1 LDLVGRH
8 DERRQLDG
16 LLSVVRSGAGRALII
31 SGEAGI
37 GKTALLDDLALSA
50 SEHQVIRI
58 AGVESEMEFAFAA
71 LHQICAA
78 VARHLDHIPV
88 PQRDALLIAFGE
100 REGPT
105 PDPFL
110 IGLAVLSLLSEA
122 AESRSLLLLIDDHQW
137 LDRASAR
144 VLAFVGRRLVAERIG
159 MVFATRSVAEELM
172 DLPRLAVGRLNAD
185 DSRTLLSSVLH
196 SPLDGRIRDQII
208 AEARGNPLALLEVPR
223 TLTAADLK
231 GGFGLPAAP
240 LTHSLEGTFRRQI
253 EALPAATRR
262 LLALAAADPAG
273 DPALFW
279 SAADV
284 LGLAADAA
292 EPALDA
298 GLAEIGTRVQFRHPL
313 IRSTAYRCVPLSD
326 RRRIHRALATVTDRE
341 VDPDSRAWHLGHAA
355 VGPDDTVAD
364 ELERSASRVQARGGV
379 SAAAAFLERAS
390 TLAADPTRRSA
401 LAIDA
406 ASALAQSGQLDRA
419 RDLLA
424 VADSVPLSDLQQ
436 ARADLVR
443 AHVALVSTHGNDAA
457 PLLLGA
463 ARRLE
468 AIDADLARETYL
480 DAMVAA
486 IFAGRLVV
494 DGGVVEVSEAAG
506 AVTRGLRA
514 PRTGDLLLDGI
525 ATQYREGFQKGLPT
539 VVEGLRVYGQGMTTE
554 QELRWMLLA
563 CFAASRVWDLDRHTS
578 LSLRYAELVRDS
590 GAVTHLPLALSSR
603 FVPLLFT
610 GEFQRAARV
619 TDDMCAAIEAMGKN
633 LTPYSSIALAA
644 WRGRDAELEAL
655 SEPGRR
661 DAERRG
667 EGHGLT
673 VIAWAEAVAAIGRCD
688 YPQALAAAAY
698 ASSYRGDGGA
708 SWWTLPELV
717 EAATRLGDT
726 TAALEALD
734 RLADTTTPSGTD
746 WSLGIEARSRALV
759 SEGSTAESLY
769 LEAAERLARAGLRPD
784 LGRTHLLYGEWL
796 RRKRRRVDA
805 RVQLRCALDLFESIG
820 MEAFA
825 ERTRLELLATGETA
839 RRRNVPSSVTQ
850 LTPQENQIARLARE
864 GLSNPEI
871 GARLFISARTVQ
883 YHLSKVFTKLDIRS
897 RSQLDVTLSD
907 VDA

>member
-1 LDLVGRH
+1 MELVGRH
-8 DERRQLDG
+8 EERRQLDS
-16 LLSVVRSGAGRALII
+16 LLSVVRAGAGRALII

-37 GKTALLDDLALSA
+37 GKTALLDELALRT
-50 SEHQVIRI
+50 SEHRVIRV

-71 LHQICAA
+71 LHQVCAA
-78 VARHLDHIPV
+78 VPRHLDHIPA

-110 IGLAVLSLLSEA
+110 IGLAVLGLLSEA
-122 AESRSLLLLIDDHQW
+122 ADRLPLLLLIDDQQW

-144 VLAFVGRRLVAERIG
+144 VLAFIARRLVAERIG
-159 MVFATRSVAEELM
+159 MVFATRAVGEELT
-172 DLPRLAVGRLNAD
+172 DLPQVAVGRLNAH
-185 DSRTLLSSVLH
+185 DSRTLLLSVLD

-208 AEARGNPLALLEVPR
+208 AEARGNPLALVEVPR
-223 TLTAADLK
+223 MLTAADLA

-253 EALPAATRR
+253 EALPDATRR

-273 DPALFW
+273 DPDLFW
-279 SAADV
+279 SAAEV

-326 RRRIHRALATVTDRE
+326 RRRIHRALATVTDRDL
-341 VDPDSRAWHLGHAA
+341 DPDSRAWHLGHAA
-355 VGPDDTVAD
+355 VGPDDMVAD

-390 TLAADPTRRSA
+390 TLAADPTRRSV

-419 RDLLA
+419 RTLLA
-424 VADSVPLSDLQQ
+424 VADSAPLSELQQ

-443 AHVALVSTHGNDAA
+443 AQVALVSTHGNDAA
-457 PLLLGA
+457 PLLLSA

-468 AIDADLARETYL
+468 AIDAELSRETYL

-486 IFAGRLVV
+486 IFAGRLAV
-494 DGGVVEVSEAAG
+494 DGGVVEVSEAAR

-514 PRTGDLLLDGI
+514 PRSGDLLLDGL
-525 ATQYREGFQKGLPT
+525 ATQYREGFDVGLPT
-539 VVEGLRVYGQGMTTE
+539 VVDALRVYGHGMTTE

-563 CFAASRVWDLDRHTS
+563 CFAAARVWDLDRHTS
-578 LSLRYAELVRDS
+578 LSLRYAELVRDA

-610 GEFQRAARV
+610 GEFKRAARV
-619 TDDMCAAIEAMGKN
+619 TDEMCAAIDAMGKS
-633 LTPYSSIALAA
+633 LSPYSSIALAA
-644 WRGRDAELEAL
+644 WRGRQAEREAL
-655 SEPGRR
+655 SEPALRN
-661 DAERRG
+661 AERRG

-673 VIAWAEAVAAIGRCD
+673 VIAWAEAVAANGRCG

-726 TAALEALD
+726 TAALDALE
-734 RLADTTTPSGTD
+734 RLAETTTPSGTD

-759 SEGSTAESLY
+759 SDGGAAERLY
-769 LEAAERLARAGLRPD
+769 LEAVERLRRAGLRPD

-796 RRKRRRVDA
+796 RRQRRRVDA
-805 RVQLRCALDLFESIG
+805 RIQLRCAVDLFESIG

-825 ERTRLELLATGETA
+825 ERARRELLATGETA
-839 RRRNVPSSVTQ
+839 RRRTSPPSVTH
-850 LTPQENQIARLARE
+850 LTPQEAQIARLARE

-897 RSQLDVTLSD
+897 RSQLEVTLSD
-907 VDA
+907 VQS